1 MKKLIQY
8 TCLLALSI
16 ILLQACKKDNYI
28 VGGSLHNP
36 KYNGTT
42 YEYLHTNR
50 LFDTLLIV
58 IDKLGMKDEINAN
71 NTTFFAPTNYCFN
84 NYVKQIVQ
92 ERKRIQQNDENL
104 VVNFNDLDLNSLRD
118 SIRAYIFP
126 GRIVLDS
133 LDKNGKMIT
142 AMDGEQRLVRSIEDP
157 SVNVGGTNFTDLP
170 KYLFLT
176 KIYGTRDPDNLDS
189 LKLIPDSQK
198 DETSIIQTSGIITNN
213 GVLHVMSN
221 YHILTFAKL
230 PK

>member
-1 MKKLIQY
+1 MKKLIY
-8 TCLLALSI
+8 YSCMLGLAI
-16 ILLQACKKDNYI
+16 VLLQACKKDNYI

-42 YEYLHTNR
+42 YDYLHTNH

-58 IDKLGMKDEINAN
+58 IDQLGLKDEINAN
-71 NTTFFAPTNYCFN
+71 NTTFFAPTNYCFY
-84 NYVKQIVQ
+84 NYVKKIVQ
-92 ERKRIQQNDENL
+92 ARKRIAQNDENL
-104 VVNFNDLDLNSLRD
+104 VVNFSDIDLNTLRD

-133 LDKNGKMIT
+133 LDKYGKMIT
-142 AMDGEQRLVRSIEDP
+142 AMDGEQRLIRAIEDP

-170 KYLFLT
+170 KYMFLT

-198 DETSIIQTSGIITNN
+198 DETSIMQTTGIITNN
-213 GVLHVMSN
+213 GVLHVLSN
-221 YHILTFAKL
+221 YHILTFAKI
-230 PK
+230 PQ